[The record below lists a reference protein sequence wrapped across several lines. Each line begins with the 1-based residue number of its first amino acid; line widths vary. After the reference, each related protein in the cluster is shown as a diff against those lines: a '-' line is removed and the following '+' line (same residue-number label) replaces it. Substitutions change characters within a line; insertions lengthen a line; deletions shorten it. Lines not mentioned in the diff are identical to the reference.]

1 MEEEKLK
8 LALLNMNIKI
18 NQLQYKK
25 DAKILKII
33 KKFNEE
39 NAILLQGRMNLT
51 DELLNDA
58 ILGDSVK

>member
-39 NAILLQGRMNLT
+39 NAVLLQGRMNLT
-51 DELLNDA
+51 DELLNDG
-58 ILGDSVK
+58 IRGN